1 MQETVIAPTIALRYS
16 VVVWRVV
23 IEREAAKAL
32 DSTPTNVQRLALRK
46 LRELAADP
54 YARNNN
60 VKKLVGR
67 PGFRLRVGDWR
78 IIYELRAGVLIV
90 LVIKFGPRSSIY
102 E

>member
-1 MQETVIAPTIALRYS
+1 M
-16 VVVWRVV
+16 WRIV
-23 IEREAAKAL
+23 IERDAAKAL
-32 DSTPTNVQRLALRK
+32 DRTPANVQRLVLRK

-60 VKKLVGR
+60 VKKLAGR

-78 IIYELRAGVLIV
+78 IIYELRAAELVV
-90 LVIKFGPRSSIY
+90 LVVKFGPRGSIY

>member
-1 MQETVIAPTIALRYS
+1 
-16 VVVWRVV
+16 VWRVA

-32 DSTPTNVQRLALRK
+32 GRTPINVQRLVLRK

-67 PGFRLRVGDWR
+67 AGFRLRVGDWR
-78 IIYELRAGVLIV
+78 IIYELRAAELIV
-90 LVIKFGPRSSIY
+90 LVIKFGPRSSIH